1 MKKLIFVFALVLAT
15 AIIYGYNRSGQNELA
30 VKNAKQAVSDDL
42 KENTKSGAATNRSGI
57 LLILTADRSKSG
69 GSSSFLKNYIYGTT
83 NQAGC

>member
-30 VKNAKQAVSDDL
+30 GNNAKHAVYEGI
-42 KENTKSGAATNRSGI
+42 KETSKSEPVANRPGI

-69 GSSSFLKNYIYGTT
+69 GSSSFLKNYIYGTA

>member
-30 VKNAKQAVSDDL
+30 GN
-42 KENTKSGAATNRSGI
+42 NTKHAVYEDIKETSKSEPVANRPGI

-69 GSSSFLKNYIYGTT
+69 GSSSFLRNYIYGTT
-83 NQAGC
+83 GQAGC